1 MFLRCVEK
9 DLNLLIE
16 TKKKLNVYCC
26 YKSGVKYFQAHT
38 AESPPAGL
46 LFQLFSLLS
55 ATVWLTVR
63 VVMTL
68 QPLCSDKA
76 TACSHLCVLS
86 FSHTAG
92 SVCLLSVQEK
102 VLPTPKIAT

>member
-16 TKKKLNVYCC
+16 TKKNLNVYCC

-46 LFQLFSLLS
+46 LFSLLS
-55 ATVWLTVR
+55 TVR
-63 VVMTL
+63 VVTTL